1 MNNRKIF
8 AFDLD
13 DTLCTRPKDKE
24 SIGIDKY
31 LYCEPIQE
39 MIDISNSL
47 YDKGHTIYIYTARG
61 MQTLNGDV
69 KEIYTKLYDI
79 TLSSLSKWG
88 VKHNGLYMGKIH
100 YDLLIDDK
108 AMGLDEARLKLKSDL
123 YQ

>member
-1 MNNRKIF
+1 MKNRKIF

>member
-123 YQ
+123 Y

>member
-69 KEIYTKLYDI
+69 KEIYTKLFDI

-123 YQ
+123 Y